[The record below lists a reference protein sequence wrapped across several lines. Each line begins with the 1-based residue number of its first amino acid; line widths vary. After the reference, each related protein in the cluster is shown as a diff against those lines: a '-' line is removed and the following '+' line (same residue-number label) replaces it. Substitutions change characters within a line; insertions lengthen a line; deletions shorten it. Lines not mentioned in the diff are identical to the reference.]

1 MQKLPILSISEAFVE
16 RIRQTAGNVEEL
28 MKIAEALQTKEDEV
42 DVYMEK
48 AFDTIGIFDENR
60 KIQSTAVNV
69 TRNLTEKRMGELNDI
84 TEMVVESTR
93 LLVTSTYHILSKTV
107 KNQTDQL
114 RNSLYL
120 LRDWATALYETEKQS
135 KTKAD
140 HIDRTK
146 DSVNDDLETAVHL
159 TTQATTDAMAIVA
172 AFDSFLA
179 KVPGLQVHSG
189 SAKELGRKT
198 LKLARQR
205 YHNASLVFNST
216 SQLDIMDQLVTSN
229 ISEVIIGAGG

>member
-69 TRNLTEKRMGELNDI
+69 TRNLTEKRMSELNDI
-84 TEMVVESTR
+84 KMVVESTR

-135 KTKAD
+135 KNK
-140 HIDRTK
+140 RTT
-146 DSVNDDLETAVHL
+146 LTAPRIQSMMTWRLLCTLQRKRRQTPWLSLQHL
-159 TTQATTDAMAIVA
+159 I
-172 AFDSFLA
+172 
-179 KVPGLQVHSG
+179 HS
-189 SAKELGRKT
+189 
-198 LKLARQR
+198 
-205 YHNASLVFNST
+205 
-216 SQLDIMDQLVTSN
+216 
-229 ISEVIIGAGG
+229 